1 MKYLKKFE
9 SNSTTMYNELE
20 ELCTNT
26 IPYIL
31 DNIPDF
37 TFNITEFTHND
48 KFSLIRNGVS
58 VDLTDQVYQISFTR
72 RTTFR
77 RISKYSGK
85 FSWKIVKANLI
96 PFFILLNKRYEVI
109 SLDTD
114 WESRDEIL
122 EIDDVI
128 NDNVDNNRKF
138 LYIIINVK
146 EKK

>member
-20 ELCTNT
+20 ELCTST
-26 IPYIL
+26 MPYIQ
-31 DNIPDF
+31 DSIPEF
-37 TFNITEFTHND
+37 AFNITEFENND
-48 KFSLIRNGVS
+48 KSILIRNGAS
-58 VDLTDQVYQISFTR
+58 VNLTDQVYQIFFTR

-85 FSWKIVKANLI
+85 FSWKIVKDNLI
-96 PFFILLNKRYEVI
+96 PFFILLNKKYEVI
-109 SLDTD
+109 SLNTD
-114 WESRDEIL
+114 WESGDEIL
-122 EIDDVI
+122 EIDDMI